1 MRSLSCVCAV
11 VRANQS
17 KRDDIG
23 IGGSWSDFLD
33 YLKSSLSSGEVKLLF
48 AADQLRKSPG
58 MPPTCS
64 IFPYYSLVIYMT

>member
-1 MRSLSCVCAV
+1 VLS
-11 VRANQS
+11 NQS

-58 MPPTCS
+58 MITEQD
-64 IFPYYSLVIYMT
+64 SLVTNPGSLVTGFY